1 MSGALQL
8 TITTPMEVLVD
19 HIPVL
24 SVRAEDASGSFGIL
38 PGHADVLTVLTASV
52 LRWKTA
58 EGQAGFCAVG
68 PGLLTVSG
76 GIRVDVACR
85 KAIPGEALEALEQE
99 VRSFKQGETE
109 ADRQARVEQMRLHAN
124 AVRQMMRFLRPDR
137 PGVLDHPPSVTP
149 TGGET

>member
-1 MSGALQL
+1 MTLEL

-19 HIPVL
+19 HLPVRSL
-24 SVRAEDASGSFGIL
+24 RAEDASGSFGIL
-38 PGHADVLTVLTASV
+38 PGHSDVLTVLTASV

-76 GIRVDVACR
+76 GDRVDIACR
-85 KAIPGEALEALEQE
+85 KAIPGEALEVLEQE
-99 VRSFKQGETE
+99 VRHFKQGETE

-149 TGGET
+149 TEGET